1 MFSFSKYVFIMPAI
15 MTWTHSHTDIPVHH
29 RKIIK
34 SSFCHYTIKNF
45 IDVFIDFQM
54 ISPSGFNGDI
64 SSPVAPR
71 WQRHHTAPLVSS
83 GPTLCVYEL
92 VCYRGEKL
100 EASIVPAATKPDMK
114 HSPQTPVRFTP
125 PPFTPSNQ
133 HGGLG
138 GGKTRGRKTSIR
150 KQRLTGDTTP
160 PILLVHPQ
168 QAEHRAP
175 SPALCL
181 ALICQLEETHTYIA
195 YMYSS
200 SQRSCMC
207 VCVSRHFM

>member
-15 MTWTHSHTDIPVHH
+15 MTWTHLHTDIPVHH

-34 SSFCHYTIKNF
+34 SSFCHYTIKNV

-64 SSPVAPR
+64 SSPVASR

-125 PPFTPSNQ
+125 PPLHPPLTSMGEERREAEKLQ
-133 HGGLG
+133 LG
-138 GGKTRGRKTSIR
+138 NKGW
-150 KQRLTGDTTP
+150 QETP
-160 PILLVHPQ
+160 PHP
-168 QAEHRAP
+168 
-175 SPALCL
+175 
-181 ALICQLEETHTYIA
+181 
-195 YMYSS
+195 SS
-200 SQRSCMC
+200 SSTL
-207 VCVSRHFM
+207 SRQSTGPRALLCSLSGSYMPAGGNTHIYSIHVFV